1 MWIEIFVLEQKEIN
15 SPTYMRGYR
24 AVGVL
29 VYTWEDN
36 IKMEIE
42 YMSFATI
49 VLAEINP
56 KNITL

>member
-1 MWIEIFVLEQKEIN
+1 MWTEMFVLEQKKIN
-15 SPTYMRGYR
+15 SPTYMRRCR

-29 VYTWEDN
+29 VYMWEDN

-49 VLAEINP
+49 VLAEINL
-56 KNITL
+56 KNIIL